1 MFELDA
7 ALRVVETHTCRIAP
21 HLDGLDAQI
30 RHAPHLVEYHLGIGC
45 LHHLL
50 HRLGRHPEHPLLLV
64 DTADAVHL
72 LKIVHIAADKGL
84 YNVVLHGADY
94 CAGGIAGYNAG
105 GWCFAVADGSG
116 IGVYFYHHI
125 LYAVYGAQSGLEG
138 NAQRHGYHAETDFC
152 DFHENL
158 L

>member
-1 MFELDA
+1 MHYA
-7 ALRVVETHTCRIAP
+7 AVE
-21 HLDGLDAQI
+21 
-30 RHAPHLVEYHLGIGC
+30 
-45 LHHLL
+45 
-50 HRLGRHPEHPLLLV
+50 RLCN
-64 DTADAVHL
+64 AF
-72 LKIVHIAADKGL
+72 KIVHIAADKGL

-138 NAQRHGYHAETDFC
+138 NAQRHGYHAEPDFC
-152 DFHENL
+152 DFHGNL